1 MECYHK
7 NLVSADG
14 ARWIAECVE
23 EFCPNAERCVDPFH
37 LVAWATEVLDKE
49 HRKAWA
55 EANATAKAAQKR
67 NPGRPAKGDV
77 VNTEKK
83 DARVLKNLRYVLLK
97 NP

>member
-37 LVAWATEVLDKE
+37 LVAWATEVLEKE
-49 HRKAWA
+49 RRKAWA
-55 EANATAKAAQKR
+55 EAKVSHSCTKAQ
-67 NPGRPAKGDV
+67 
-77 VNTEKK
+77 
-83 DARVLKNLRYVLLK
+83 NLCQFLC
-97 NP
+97 